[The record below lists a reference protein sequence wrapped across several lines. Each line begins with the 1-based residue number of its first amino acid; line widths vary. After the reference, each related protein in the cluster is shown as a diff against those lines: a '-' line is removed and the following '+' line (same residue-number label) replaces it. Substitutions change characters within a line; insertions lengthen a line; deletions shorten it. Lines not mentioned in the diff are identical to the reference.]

1 MSQRECPETRA
12 EQAQSGS
19 ALVMAVFVL
28 ALLTAM
34 GAALLFFSTNEQ
46 KMGEASIRPKKAF
59 YFAEAGLEHA
69 RRALWMVNRAEDFND
84 DLMLAT
90 GWTPGDPIVPDPIG
104 FDPETITPVY
114 DSFDNLIGFSGYD
127 NDTPLVAV
135 RQLDDGW
142 YAAFMSND
150 HGEGRTNELDTDNRV
165 IISGVGVGPD
175 QSFEVVEAVIDIQP
189 FLPEM
194 PPSAIFMLGPTPD
207 FFSGSAK
214 KKNYIG
220 DDCGV
225 AGGDYYPVV
234 GTVGS
239 AAEAQAELGA
249 DSNPTWN
256 TGPYSDS
263 DDVIADMTASP
274 VMGMSD
280 LTYSMDSEWTD
291 CQKMKDMVE
300 GMRAVADYTCADA
313 TNLASPSC
321 PADVSNPKHIYFG
334 DGDLSVSRN
343 LNHYGVL
350 VVTGALTLGG
360 NVDFEGVILVIGEG
374 AFRLNGSGNGVI
386 VGSVIV
392 ADIAGPDGVYGTSD
406 DCTGGDGGF
415 DVAVYD
421 ERGGGNSGSLYCSTV
436 LNVSAPAEPYEILQ
450 FRQH

>member
-1 MSQRECPETRA
+1 MIQREHPEQGA
-12 EQAQSGS
+12 EQTQDGS

-34 GAALLFFSTNEQ
+34 GTALLFLSQNEV

-59 YFAEAGLEHA
+59 YYAEAGLEHA
-69 RRALWMVNRAEDFND
+69 RRALWMVNRADDFAD
-84 DLMLAT
+84 DLTLAT
-90 GWTPGDPIVPDPIG
+90 GGTPGDPIG
-104 FDPETITPVY
+104 FDPETIAPVY
-114 DSFDNLIGFSGYD
+114 DSFNNLIGFNGYD
-127 NDTPLVAV
+127 NDTPLISI

-150 HGEGRTNELDTDNRV
+150 YGEGRTNSVDTDNR
-165 IISGVGVGPD
+165 IILSGVGVGPD

-207 FFSGSAK
+207 FSSGTSK
-214 KKNYIG
+214 KKAYIG

-234 GTVGS
+234 GTFGPG
-239 AAEAQAELGA
+239 AEAQAETGA
-249 DSNPTWN
+249 GSNPTYN
-256 TGPYSDS
+256 TGPYSTS
-263 DDVIADMTASP
+263 DDVIADITASP
-274 VMGMSD
+274 VPGMSD
-280 LTYSMDSEWTD
+280 PTYTVDSEWGS
-291 CQKMKDMVE
+291 CEKMRDMVE
-300 GMRAVADYTCADA
+300 GLRAVADYTCASGTQLA
-313 TNLASPSC
+313 TPTC

-334 DGDLSVSRN
+334 DGDLTVTQN
-343 LNHYGVL
+343 TDHYGML
-350 VVTGALTLGG
+350 VVTGTLSLGAA
-360 NVDFEGVILVIGEG
+360 VDFEGVILVIGEG
-374 AFRLNGSGNGVI
+374 VFHLNGSGNGVV

-415 DVAVYD
+415 DVAVYHQN
-421 ERGGGNSGSLYCSTV
+421 GGGNAGTVYCSNV
-436 LNVSAPAEPYEILQ
+436 LNLSEQAEPYEILQ